1 MTHKTQT
8 NRARSGR
15 LTLTATALALA
26 MGTSSNAQTADT
38 ASAFKPK
45 GTLWGAAFGDAAW
58 KAGSD
63 QLNRGANQYTSI
75 PLNSNLFQWR
85 RVYLGY
91 KYDISGHFIA
101 DFLLSAENDYA
112 AGVLGQSANSVNP
125 TTGAVTMGNNGD
137 ILLNNKFAPFVKW
150 ANLRWKNIWKGTD
163 LVLGQGNTP
172 AIGIT
177 GRNSQTSEEVW
188 AYRSLEKTMS
198 DVRGTPVYDM
208 GATLQGWFDETGNY
222 GYDVM
227 VGNGQAARP
236 ENDQYKWFYADVYAK
251 FFNKRLVIDLYQ
263 DYEKLNWGV
272 YTKGPN
278 GNWYHDRNMT
288 KLFAAWNTEKLTIG
302 FEGFRNTIL
311 GDIKVT
317 GIDNNTYYRTSK
329 AIDMSFF
336 IWGRILKN
344 SEGKTKLGY
353 FFRYDNY
360 DPSGDIASVVSDP
373 ITRSFTNVTTYY
385 DPTTKEQY
393 LTAGLDFTPRK
404 NIHFMPNFML
414 NDYYSTIGL
423 TKADAGMNPGITG
436 IKATDVIWRLTFY
449 YVYGK

>member
-1 MTHKTQT
+1 MHRKNIHSTIRKWTIHAVTFTLAATTTQQVYAQNQST
-8 NRARSGR
+8 D
-15 LTLTATALALA
+15 TLI
-26 MGTSSNAQTADT
+26 S
-38 ASAFKPK
+38 FRPK
-45 GTLWGAAFGDAAW
+45 GTLWGAAFGDYAW
-58 KAGSD
+58 KSGSD
-63 QLNRGANQYTSI
+63 QLNRGANQYTGI
-75 PLNSNLFQWR
+75 PLNGNLFQWR
-85 RVYLGY
+85 RIYLGC
-91 KYDISGHFIA
+91 KYDISEHFTA

-112 AGVLGQSANSVNP
+112 NGVLGQ
-125 TTGAVTMGNNGD
+125 TNGD
-137 ILLNNKFAPFVKW
+137 ILMNNKFAPFVKW

-188 AYRSLEKTMS
+188 AYRSLEKTES

-208 GATLQGWFDETGNY
+208 GATLQGWFDGTGNF

-236 ENDQYKWFYADVYAK
+236 ENDGYKWLYVDVYAK
-251 FFNKRLVIDLYQ
+251 FYNKRLVIDLYQ
-263 DYEKLNWGV
+263 DYEKLNWGIF
-272 YTKGPN
+272 TKGPN
-278 GNWYHDRNMT
+278 GTWYHDRNMT

-311 GDIKVT
+311 GDIRVT
-317 GIDNNTYYRTSK
+317 GKDNNTYYRTSRVM
-329 AIDMSFF
+329 DMSFF

-344 SEGKTKLGY
+344 KEGKTRLGY

-360 DPSGDIASVVSDP
+360 DPSGNITSVVSDP
-373 ITRSFTNVTTYY
+373 NTRYFTNTTTYY

-393 LTAGLDFTPRK
+393 LICGLDYTPVK
-404 NIHFMPNFML
+404 NVHIMPNFML
-414 NDYYSTIGL
+414 NTYTSTIGI
-423 TKADAGMNPGITG
+423 TSADAVMNPGITG
-436 IKATDVIWRLTFY
+436 IKGTDVVWRMTVY